1 MRLMSEFEAA
11 YLKVLRTG
19 ELERRVE
26 EARGMLEEC
35 RLCGRE
41 CRVNRLE
48 SFKGAACR
56 TGRKAVVSSFNAHF
70 GEEDPLVGEHGSGTI
85 FFTNCNLHCQYCQNY
100 EISQMGE
107 GREVEPEEL
116 AAMMLHLQGRGCH
129 NVNFVSPTHV
139 VPQILEAL
147 LIAAEKG
154 LTVPLV
160 HNTGG
165 YDSLEA
171 LRLLDGIV
179 DIYMPDMKYADEET
193 GRKYSKV
200 KQYPQ
205 VNQAAVREMHRQV
218 GDLLMDECGIA
229 QRGLLVRHLVL
240 PNGLAGTG
248 EIVRFLSQE
257 VSLNSY
263 LNVMSQY
270 RPTYKAHE
278 YMEIDR
284 PPSAEELQEAVD
296 LAREAGLHR
305 LDERRQRLLWL
316 LR

>member
-218 GDLLMDECGIA
+218 GDLVTDELGIA

>member
-41 CRVNRLE
+41 CRVSRLE
-48 SFKGAACR
+48 SSKGAACR

-171 LRLLDGIV
+171 LRLLDGII

-205 VNQAAVREMHRQV
+205 VNQAAVREIHRQV
-218 GDLLMDECGIA
+218 GDLVTDERGIA

-278 YMEIDR
+278 YTEIDR

>member
-1 MRLMSEFEAA
+1 VPEFEAA
-11 YLKVLRTG
+11 YLKLLRTG
-19 ELERRVE
+19 ELEHRVE
-26 EARGMLEEC
+26 KAHAMLKEC
-35 RLCGRE
+35 CLCGRK

-48 SFKGAACR
+48 SSQGAACR
-56 TGRKAVVSSFNAHF
+56 TGHKALVSSFNAHF

-85 FFTNCNLHCQYCQNY
+85 FFTNCSLHCQYCQNY

-147 LIAAEKG
+147 FIAAENG

-160 HNTGG
+160 YNTGG
-165 YDSLEA
+165 YDSLDA
-171 LRLLDGIV
+171 LGLLDGIV
-179 DIYMPDMKYADEET
+179 DIYMPDMKYANEET

-218 GDLLMDECGIA
+218 GDLVMDERGIA

-240 PNGLAGTG
+240 PHGLAGTG
-248 EIVRFLSQE
+248 EIVSFLSQE

-278 YMEIDR
+278 HTEIDR

-296 LAREAGLHR
+296 LAREAGLDR
-305 LDERRQRLLWL
+305 LDERRRRSAWL
-316 LR
+316 FR

>member
-1 MRLMSEFEAA
+1 MPEFEAA
-11 YLKVLRTG
+11 YLKLLGTG
-19 ELERRVE
+19 ELQRRVE
-26 EARGMLEEC
+26 EARSMLEEC

-48 SFKGAACR
+48 SSQGAACR
-56 TGRKAVVSSFNAHF
+56 TGHKAVVSSFNAHF
-70 GEEDPLVGEHGSGTI
+70 GEEAPLVGDHGSGTI
-85 FFTNCNLHCQYCQNY
+85 FFTNCNLQCQYCQNY

-147 LIAAEKG
+147 PCAAEKG

-165 YDSLEA
+165 YDSLDA

-179 DIYMPDMKYADEET
+179 DIYMPDMKYADEGT

-218 GDLLMDECGIA
+218 GDLVVDERGIA

-248 EIVRFLSQE
+248 EVVRFLSQE
-257 VSLNSY
+257 VSLNTY

-278 YMEIDR
+278 HTEIDR
-284 PPSAEELQEAVD
+284 PPSAGELQEAVD
-296 LAREAGLHR
+296 LAREAGIHR
-305 LDERRQRLLWL
+305 LDERRQRLVWL

>member
-1 MRLMSEFEAA
+1 MPQFEAA
-11 YLKVLRTG
+11 YLELLRTG
-19 ELERRVE
+19 ELARRVE
-26 EARGMLEEC
+26 EARTMLQEC
-35 RLCGRE
+35 GLCGRE

-48 SFKGAACR
+48 SAKGAACR
-56 TGRKAVVSSFNAHF
+56 TGDKAVVSSFNAHF
-70 GEEDPLVGEHGSGTI
+70 GEEDPLVGDHGSGTI
-85 FFTNCNLHCQYCQNY
+85 FFSNCNLQCQYCQNY

-129 NVNFVSPTHV
+129 NINFVSPTHV

-147 LIAAEKG
+147 LPAAEKG

-165 YDSLEA
+165 YDSLDA

-200 KQYPQ
+200 KRYPQ
-205 VNQAAVREMHRQV
+205 VNQAAVKEMHRQV
-218 GDLLMDECGIA
+218 GDLVTDERGIA

-240 PNGLAGTG
+240 PHGLAGTG
-248 EIVRFLSQE
+248 EIARFLSQQI
-257 VSLNSY
+257 SPNTY

-278 YMEIDR
+278 YAVIDR
-284 PPSAEELQEAVD
+284 SPSGEELQAAAD
-296 LAREAGLHR
+296 LAHEAGLHR
-305 LDERRQRLLWL
+305 LDERRQRFVWL

>member
-1 MRLMSEFEAA
+1 MSEFEAA
-11 YLKVLRTG
+11 YLGLLRTG
-19 ELERRVE
+19 ELEERVE
-26 EARGMLEEC
+26 EARAVLEEC

-48 SFKGAACR
+48 SAKGATCR
-56 TGRKAVVSSFNAHF
+56 TGERAVVSSFNAHF
-70 GEEDPLVGEHGSGTI
+70 GEENPLVGQHGSGTI
-85 FFTNCNLHCQYCQNY
+85 FFTNCNLRCQFCQNY
-100 EISQMGE
+100 EISQLGE
-107 GREVEPEEL
+107 GREVSAEEI

-129 NVNFVSPTHV
+129 NINFVSPTHV
-139 VPQILEAL
+139 IPQIMAAVL
-147 LIAAEKG
+147 LAAEQG
-154 LTVPLV
+154 LRVPLV

-179 DIYMPDMKYADEET
+179 DIYMPDMKYADAKT
-193 GRKYSKV
+193 GRKYSKI
-200 KQYPQ
+200 KDYPR

-218 GDLLMDECGIA
+218 GDLVMDEQGIA

-240 PNGLAGTG
+240 PDGLAGTA
-248 EIVRFLSQE
+248 EIVSFLAEEISPE
-257 VSLNSY
+257 TY

-278 YMEIDR
+278 YPEIDR
-284 PPSAEELQEAVD
+284 RPTMEELEEAVR
-296 LAREAGLHR
+296 LAQEAGLTR
-305 LDERRQRLLWL
+305 LDERKPRLVWL

>member
-1 MRLMSEFEAA
+1 MSEFEAA

-205 VNQAAVREMHRQV
+205 VNQAAVKEMHRQV
-218 GDLLMDECGIA
+218 GDLMMDERGIA

-240 PNGLAGTG
+240 PHGLAGTG

>member
-1 MRLMSEFEAA
+1 MSEFEAA

>member
-1 MRLMSEFEAA
+1 MSEFEAA

-240 PNGLAGTG
+240 PHGLAGTG

>member
-48 SFKGAACR
+48 SSKGAACR

-218 GDLLMDECGIA
+218 GDLVTDELGIA

-296 LAREAGLHR
+296 LAREAGLHH